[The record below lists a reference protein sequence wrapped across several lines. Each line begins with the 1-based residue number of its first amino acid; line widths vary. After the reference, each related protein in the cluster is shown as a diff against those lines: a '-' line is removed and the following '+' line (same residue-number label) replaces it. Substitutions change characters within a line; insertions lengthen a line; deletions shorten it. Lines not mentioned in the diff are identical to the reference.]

1 MRTMN
6 AQIGFHEAI
15 GKNRA
20 YSMMS
25 TPSIFRLHYENVLR
39 QDLLLKLNYTHI
51 LQVPRLCGVVIVP
64 KAPSNF
70 LENVKLAIENLCGQ
84 KCTRER
90 SKASL
95 TTRGEAG
102 EARSASPGKSFSFE
116 QSNQKS
122 ERETAYVTYLARSTL
137 RGHNMYKFLEKLSLI
152 IPSHFP
158 VRIRRNSIQCHF
170 SMATTFLLKEFP
182 QIKDNFG
189 IFAHIRGFEVT
200 IVTSA
205 DTPAGETL
213 LLWSGFEEQE

>member
-1 MRTMN
+1 MARSDSSCLNMKGSLLTPL
-6 AQIGFHEAI
+6 GVGGWLKVRGPSEPPR
-15 GKNRA
+15 GGGEKGYRG
-20 YSMMS
+20 SGMS
-25 TPSIFRLHYENVLR
+25 
-39 QDLLLKLNYTHI
+39 
-51 LQVPRLCGVVIVP
+51 PRGN
-64 KAPSNF
+64 K
-70 LENVKLAIENLCGQ
+70 
-84 KCTRER
+84 
-90 SKASL
+90 
-95 TTRGEAG
+95 RGEAG